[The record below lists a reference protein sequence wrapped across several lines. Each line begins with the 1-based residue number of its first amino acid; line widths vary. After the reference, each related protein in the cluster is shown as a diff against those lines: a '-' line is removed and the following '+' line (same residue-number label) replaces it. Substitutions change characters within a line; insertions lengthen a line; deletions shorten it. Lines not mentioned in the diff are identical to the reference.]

1 MRADG
6 FKRAVLGKSQSLGS
20 RILSHDALRHNARG
34 DHGSSTQTTST
45 ATYTDNSVDIFLDN
59 FSFNIAISNADH

>member
-6 FKRAVLGKSQSLGS
+6 FKHAVLGKSPSLGR

-34 DHGSSTQTTST
+34 DHGSFTQTAST
-45 ATYTDNSVDIFLDN
+45 ATYADNLVDIFLDN
-59 FSFNIAISNADH
+59 FSFNIAISNTDH